1 MNVSS
6 SPEQPQCVHV
16 CSAWE
21 AEPAAPFRVA
31 AAGPGAGLPPMWGK
45 TSTGP
50 SSSAVLVP
58 LQPSAGQ
65 IIQVPTEPP
74 ERSKCGNCCKESR
87 GENGFLRILDGP
99 TLRTLRGSSR
109 PRTLWSWL
117 RSRFWFRS
125 RLRAWFGSWLRL
137 PGRVGA
143 WAQLWTGHA
152 HSDFPS
158 SRARLGSDV
167 VLLSRSRSHHVSAL
181 AAVSWLATLAMLAT
195 LATLAFVSAC
205 LTSASLFVCSFFFW
219 LQMNS

>member
-16 CSAWE
+16 RSAWE

-31 AAGPGAGLPPMWGK
+31 AAGPEAGLPPMWGK

-58 LQPSAGQ
+58 LQTSAGQ

-74 ERSKCGNCCKESR
+74 KRSKCGNCCKESR

-117 RSRFWFRS
+117 RSRFMS
-125 RLRAWFGSWLRL
+125 RLRSRSWLRL
-137 PGRVGA
+137 PGRVGV
-143 WAQLWTGHA
+143 WARLWTGHA
-152 HSDFPS
+152 DSDFPS
-158 SRARLGSDV
+158 SRAGQGLGPDV
-167 VLLSRSRSHHVSAL
+167 VLLSRSRSHHVSVL
-181 AAVSWLATLAMLAT
+181 AAVSRLAT
-195 LATLAFVSAC
+195 LATLAFLSSC
-205 LTSASLFVCSFFFW
+205 LTSVSLLVCSFFFW